1 MEHATASENYRFT
14 SVEHQS
20 QSENE
25 CNNVKQATTNKRYV
39 LLRRLIELSNYIML
53 LVIFGYSIQ
62 EYTRSGYLL
71 YNVIITAS
79 ALIFQ
84 TVMTIIVEVMK
95 FQQRSKLFCISSISA
110 ALIVTALSLGTMVYL
125 ITQLS
130 FKVFYGP
137 LSFIH
142 EDGTRIHWAAR
153 FGSKYYHSTTY
164 PGSNFNYTFQGKQY
178 ENVLPD
184 QISKFVVMTDIHQ
197 NNQYT
202 STMTTDYDFAVFC
215 GDYSSSGKVAEFSR
229 AFSGMPT
236 KPLLMAMGNHDEPG
250 NFSQVNGREKNFFQK
265 VRNLGFY
272 FIHVQQGTPIVD
284 AEVDRGIQFILD
296 NINLGVQSDH
306 VFIVVHHP
314 VFSTGEFGSHQYFSQ
329 KIEQL
334 ITDHPELKIRA
345 TFSGHDHMFSA
356 FQKGS
361 QFFFVNGA
369 GGGGIDQMTDSSYG
383 VRQWPSEELHG
394 PQSIVADN
402 CYGYDL
408 HLDSWMKFTRTEV
421 NFEPGKIVYNVRDLD
436 SDVVLKSYEQPI

>member
-1 MEHATASENYRFT
+1 MKPQIEQTAQKFT
-14 SVEHQS
+14 IDA
-20 QSENE
+20 
-25 CNNVKQATTNKRYV
+25 KQRVVNKLKISFNIIFVV
-39 LLRRLIELSNYIML
+39 LLSLLIALTTYYFVQFSSIGYLFVDGIIAVVASIILTISFIVVQLCQSKFVPKVYNYILLML
-53 LVIFGYSIQ
+53 IAI
-62 EYTRSGYLL
+62 SGS
-71 YNVIITAS
+71 VSVGT
-79 ALIFQ
+79 LIHAQF
-84 TVMTIIVEVMK
+84 T
-95 FQQRSKLFCISSISA
+95 
-110 ALIVTALSLGTMVYL
+110 LSR
-125 ITQLS
+125 QL
-130 FKVFYGP
+130 FYGP

-202 STMTTDYDFAVFC
+202 STMSTDYDFAVFC